1 MSHMTMGYSHKIM
14 VIFATYN
21 LLTVCKTGGN
31 FKSLKNLYKYA
42 VQTEKY
48 ALS

>member
-21 LLTVCKTGGN
+21 PFTVCKMGGN
-31 FKSLKNLYKYA
+31 FKSLKNLYKHA
-42 VQTEKY
+42 IQTERY